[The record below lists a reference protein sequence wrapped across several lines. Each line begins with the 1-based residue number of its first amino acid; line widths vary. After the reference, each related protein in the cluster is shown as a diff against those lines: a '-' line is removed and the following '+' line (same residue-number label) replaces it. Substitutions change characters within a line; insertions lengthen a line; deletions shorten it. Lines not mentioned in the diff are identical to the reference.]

1 MIQYYFP
8 ATWAEHEFWEYHT
21 PIYMLIHTIW
31 LQAVVEIIT
40 SETAKAL
47 NILDKQQANVRIA
60 IYQNCLPWTNYLP
73 PREGYVENL
82 T

>member
-1 MIQYYFP
+1 MV
-8 ATWAEHEFWEYHT
+8 
-21 PIYMLIHTIW
+21 IHTIW

-47 NILDKQQANVRIA
+47 NILDKQQAKVSNA
-60 IYQNCLPWTNYLP
+60 IYQNCWPRAIYLP
-73 PREGYVENL
+73 PREAYVENL

>member
-1 MIQYYFP
+1 MV
-8 ATWAEHEFWEYHT
+8 
-21 PIYMLIHTIW
+21 IHTIW

-47 NILDKQQANVRIA
+47 KILDKQQAKVRNA
-60 IYQNCLPWTNYLP
+60 IYQNCWPWTIYLP
-73 PREGYVENL
+73 PREAYVENL